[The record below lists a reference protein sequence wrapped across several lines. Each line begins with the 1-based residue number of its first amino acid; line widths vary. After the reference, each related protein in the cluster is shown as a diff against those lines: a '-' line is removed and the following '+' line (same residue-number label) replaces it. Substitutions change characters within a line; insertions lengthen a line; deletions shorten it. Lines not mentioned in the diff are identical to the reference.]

1 VATSLKS
8 GTPLDNLYNQSWET
22 TVGLRNE

>member
-22 TVGLRNE
+22 TVGLHNK